1 MQYPLAM
8 SSKIW
13 VIKTTLPE
21 SMNDEEVA
29 SFAHALIEA
38 GAACIQHHKVT
49 STYKWKDEIKY
60 ESEWSIQIKVS
71 KNSKQAVTDLLLESH
86 PYDVPQIIMKKWEAS
101 DDYRNWVAS
110 E

>member
-1 MQYPLAM
+1 M
-8 SSKIW
+8 SSKLW

-29 SFAHALIEA
+29 SFSHALIEA

-49 STYKWKDEIKY
+49 STYKWEDGMKS

-71 KNSKQAVTDLLLESH
+71 RHSKQAVTDLLAESH

-101 DDYRNWVAS
+101 KECLNWVTNQ
-110 E
+110 

>member
-1 MQYPLAM
+1 MQYPLGM
-8 SSKIW
+8 SNKIW

-29 SFAHALIEA
+29 SFSHALIEA

-49 STYKWKDEIKY
+49 STYKWENEMKS

-71 KNSKQAVTDLLLESH
+71 KHSKQAVADLLLESH
-86 PYDVPQIIMKKWEAS
+86 PFDVPQVIMKKWEAS
-101 DDYRNWVAS
+101 DDYVNWVAS